1 MKWYSDWC
9 AVVEDFGGVVV
20 AHQRQHA
27 AVFGGAGQIGM
38 AEDVAGAVDAGALA
52 VPHGKDAVVFAFAA
66 QLGLLGAPHR
76 GGGQVLIDA
85 ALEADVAL
93 GQERCSALELAV
105 ETAQR
110 RAAIAGNVAR
120 GIEPAAAVEFLLHQ
134 AEANQRL
141 EPGDEHVAV
150 AEVVFVVEL
159 DVAQRHG
166 GGLYLGPRP
175 VCPRGLDSARGP
187 ANAGDIGAAPPA
199 AMRHARPVLRPSSA
213 HFSHY

>member
-1 MKWYSDWC
+1 
-9 AVVEDFGGVVV
+9 
-20 AHQRQHA
+20 RQHA

-38 AEDVAGAVDAGALA
+38 AENVAGAVDAGALA
-52 VPHGKDAVVFAFAA
+52 VPHGKDAVVLAFAA

-110 RAAIAGNVAR
+110 RAAITGNVAR

-141 EPGDEHVAV
+141 EPGDEHVAL
-150 AEVVFVVEL
+150 AEVVLVVEA

-166 GGLYLGPRP
+166 GWPLLG
-175 VCPRGLDSARGP
+175 
-187 ANAGDIGAAPPA
+187 
-199 AMRHARPVLRPSSA
+199 SSA
-213 HFSHY
+213 SLPSWP